1 MNKSTSMMMMHDG
14 SWHLPDER
22 RGEERRGKEKGYIYI
37 YIYKVTSQRCSKEE
51 NMMAWQG
58 GLPFWVN
65 WHHGLEE

>member
-22 RGEERRGKEKGYIYI
+22 RGEGKRKGVCVCVC
-37 YIYKVTSQRCSKEE
+37 KVTSQRGSKEE

-58 GLPFWVN
+58 KAAFLG
-65 WHHGLEE
+65 